1 MTVQKNFTHFVFD
14 GQGLIPAVVQDWRD
28 GTVLMVGW
36 MNRQALEKTLA
47 SKSVHF
53 WSRSRNK
60 LWEKGETSGHR
71 LLLKDLFL
79 DCDGDTVLVK
89 AEPVGPTC
97 HTGERACFFRRV
109 GPDGTVEEGTTTD
122 AGGMI
127 LDRVYRII
135 LDRKQTPQADSYV
148 ASLFKG
154 GADRILKKVSEE
166 AGEVLLASKNGRHE
180 EIIYEVT
187 DLVFHTLLVL
197 GYHDIAP
204 QAIYQELAQRFGKT
218 GLRKE
223 PDGSKAKTK
232 EQAARERRE
241 REERRNKRERRIS
254 APKWDG
260 PDRRK
265 NSDRREPRDRRDRP

>member
-1 MTVQKNFTHFVFD
+1 MTEPKTSKHFVFD
-14 GQGLIPAVVQDWRD
+14 EQGLLPAVVQDWRD

-36 MNRQALEKTLA
+36 MNREALDKTLA

-53 WSRSRNK
+53 WSRSRKK

-71 LLLKDLFL
+71 LVLKDLFL

-109 GPDGTVEEGTTTD
+109 GPDGTVEEHKTTD
-122 AGGMI
+122 AAGMI

-135 LDRKQTPQADSYV
+135 LDRKASPQADSYV

-154 GADRILKKVSEE
+154 GSDRILKKVSEE
-166 AGEVLLASKNGRHE
+166 AGEVLLASKNGKRE
-180 EIIYEVT
+180 EVIYEVA

-204 QAIYQELAQRFGKT
+204 EAIYQELAQRFGKT
-218 GLRKE
+218 GLRK
-223 PDGSKAKTK
+223 PSTVA
-232 EQAARERRE
+232 QPQQERRE
-241 REERRNKRERRIS
+241 SRDRR
-254 APKWDG
+254 AGVQKWDG
-260 PDRRK
+260 PDRRQDA
-265 NSDRREPRDRRDRP
+265 DRRNRREKQRGDGS